1 MNGRKDGWMDG
12 WMNNMWYIHTVEY
25 YSGFKRKE
33 ILAPVT
39 TWMNLEDM
47 MLNEVSQTQ
56 KDLTL

>member
-1 MNGRKDGWMDG
+1 MEGRIDG
-12 WMNNMWYIHTVEY
+12 WMNNMWYIHIVEY
-25 YSGFKRKE
+25 YSGLKRKE

-39 TWMNLEDM
+39 TWMNLKDV